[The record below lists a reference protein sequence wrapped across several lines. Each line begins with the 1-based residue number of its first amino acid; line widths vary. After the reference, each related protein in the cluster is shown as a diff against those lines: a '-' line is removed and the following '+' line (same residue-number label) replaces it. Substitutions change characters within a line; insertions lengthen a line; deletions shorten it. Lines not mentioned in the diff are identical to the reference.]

1 MSGLFDISILAESE
15 NGIIEIIFFVLIA
28 AFGIIGTVVTNLRKK
43 KQEQAEQQRLAE
55 LRDEAGTRNESDDA
69 WTIVEQPPAVAP
81 PVRAEKPEK
90 VMEIGDFVKSARRR
104 LVPNQEVYRPEPVP
118 VAIPIPVPVQL
129 KSATTSR
136 PQMPSSRPPKIVHH
150 AAKGKPSRLATPRN
164 HYDIHSTV
172 PCAGVSGPVYSHPG
186 TTIRFDAAAARQAI
200 IFHEIFSPPKAL
212 REQYELWD

>member
-136 PQMPSSRPPKIVHH
+136 PQIGRAHV
-150 AAKGKPSRLATPRN
+150 
-164 HYDIHSTV
+164 
-172 PCAGVSGPVYSHPG
+172 
-186 TTIRFDAAAARQAI
+186 
-200 IFHEIFSPPKAL
+200 
-212 REQYELWD
+212 